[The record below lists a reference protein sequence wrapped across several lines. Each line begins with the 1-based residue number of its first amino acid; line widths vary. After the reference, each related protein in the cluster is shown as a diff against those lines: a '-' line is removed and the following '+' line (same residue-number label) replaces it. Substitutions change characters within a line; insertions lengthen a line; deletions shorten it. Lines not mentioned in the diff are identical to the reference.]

1 MSQNFATWL
10 GKSNLA
16 RKNDIAALVKK
27 KKKQILV
34 NIANKAKHTEAQ
46 KKLI

>member
-27 KKKQILV
+27 KKTK
-34 NIANKAKHTEAQ
+34 Q
-46 KKLI
+46 KKTDFGELKN